1 MMITSSSRFLIRCGL
16 WGLALL
22 VTQALWAQ
30 GLRAPAQ
37 GGTLRPTPSSSP
49 MPLALTSAPAAQ
61 RLSSDFIVAVVGSE
75 PITNLEVTQRTQ
87 GIEAQLRQQGQ
98 RPPLREQLLREV
110 FDQLIQEKAQLQWA
124 QEIGVQVSDAELAQ
138 AEENAAERAQMTP
151 EQLRT
156 QLERSGIALKQW
168 RQDMRNQLILQRLRE
183 REVNARI
190 RPTDQEID
198 QYLRERN
205 QQQESRQELNLAQIL
220 IALPDNASAQQVSQA
235 QEQAREL
242 LKRAQA
248 GEDFAQLARASSS
261 ATDRATGGQM
271 GLRAQDRYPTL
282 FVEAVRQQPVG
293 AVVGPVRS
301 GAGFHILKVV
311 ERSAADTA
319 ATVVQ
324 TRARHILLRP
334 GGQMSVTVARAELT
348 RMKQLIE
355 KGQADFAQLARE
367 HSQDG
372 SASAGGDLGWA
383 NPGMFVPEFE
393 EVMNRLA
400 LQQISEPLVS
410 RFGVH
415 LIQVLERRK
424 TEMSVREQRE
434 LARNALRESK
444 YDETFQT
451 WAQEV
456 RGRAYV
462 EFRDP
467 PQ

>member
-1 MMITSSSRFLIRCGL
+1 MMFFSSSRFWFRVCQL
-16 WGLALL
+16 GLALL
-22 VTQALWAQ
+22 VTQTLWAQ

-37 GGTLRPTPSSSP
+37 GGALRPLSSP
-49 MPLALTSAPAAQ
+49 ILLPLPTPASQ

-75 PITNLEVTQRTQ
+75 PITNLEVSVRAQ

-98 RPPLREQLLREV
+98 RPPPREQLLSEV
-110 FDQLIQEKAQLQWA
+110 LDQLVQEKAQLQWA
-124 QEIGVQVSDAELAQ
+124 QEIGVTVSDAEVLQ
-138 AEENAAERAQMTP
+138 AEDSAAERAQMTT

-156 QLERSGIALKQW
+156 QLERSGVVLKQW
-168 RQDMRNQLILQRLRE
+168 RQDMRNQLTLQRLRE
-183 REVNARI
+183 REVTPRI

-198 QYLRERN
+198 QYLRER
-205 QQQESRQELNLAQIL
+205 QLQQEGRQELSLAQIL
-220 IALPDNASAQQVSQA
+220 IALPDNATPQQISQSEA
-235 QEQAREL
+235 QAREVL
-242 LKRAQA
+242 RRAQS
-248 GEDFAQLARASSS
+248 GEDFAQLARTLSAAS
-261 ATDRATGGQM
+261 DRASGGQM
-271 GLRAQDRYPTL
+271 GMRSQDRYPTL
-282 FVEAVRQQPVG
+282 FVEAVRQRPVG

-301 GAGFHILKVV
+301 GAGFHILKVL
-311 ERSAADTA
+311 ERGSVDSAATM
-319 ATVVQ
+319 VQ
-324 TRARHILLRP
+324 THARHILLRP
-334 GGQMSVTVARAELT
+334 GGQMSVNVARAELT
-348 RMKQLIE
+348 RMKRAIE
-355 KGQADFAQLARE
+355 GAKADFAQLARE

-400 LQQISEPLVS
+400 LQEISDPLVS

-424 TEMSVREQRE
+424 TEMSMREQRE

-444 YDETFQT
+444 FEETFQT
-451 WAQEV
+451 WAREV

-462 EFRDP
+462 ELRDP

>member
-1 MMITSSSRFLIRCGL
+1 MKFSSLLRLGTRCCRL
-16 WGLALL
+16 GLALV

-37 GGTLRPTPSSSP
+37 GGALRAVPPVAPLPLP
-49 MPLALTSAPAAQ
+49 MPAAQ
-61 RLSSDFIVAVVGSE
+61 RQSSDYIVAVVGSE
-75 PITNLEVTQRTQ
+75 PVTNLEVSMRAQA
-87 GIEAQLRQQGQ
+87 IEAQLRQQGE
-98 RPPLREQLLREV
+98 RIPPREQLLREV
-110 FDQLIQEKAQLQWA
+110 LDLLIQEKSQLQWA
-124 QEIGVQVSDAELAQ
+124 QEIGVQVSDAEVSQ
-138 AEENAAERAQMTP
+138 AEDNAAERAQMTT

-156 QLERSGIALKQW
+156 QLERSGVVLKQW
-168 RQDMRNQLILQRLRE
+168 RQDMRNQMTLQRLRE
-183 REVNARI
+183 REVTPRI

-198 QYLRERN
+198 QYLRER
-205 QQQESRQELNLAQIL
+205 QTQQEARQDLNLAQIL
-220 IALPDNASAQQVSQA
+220 IAVPDNATPQQISQSEA
-235 QEQAREL
+235 QARDVL
-242 LKRAQA
+242 QRAQA
-248 GEDFAQLARASSS
+248 GEDFAQLARLLSAS
-261 ATDRATGGQM
+261 ADRASGGQM
-271 GLRAQDRYPTL
+271 GMRAQDRYPSL
-282 FVEAVRQQPVG
+282 FVEAVRQRPVG

-301 GAGFHILKVV
+301 GAGFHILKVID
-311 ERSAADTA
+311 RGAADS
-319 ATVVQ
+319 ATTMVQ

-334 GGQMSVTVARAELT
+334 GGQMSVNVARAELT
-348 RMKQLIE
+348 RMKRAIE
-355 KGQADFAQLARE
+355 SGQADFAQLARD

-372 SASAGGDLGWA
+372 SASVGGDLGWA

-393 EVMNRLA
+393 QVMNRLS
-400 LQQISEPLVS
+400 LNEISDPLVS

-444 YDETFQT
+444 FEETFQT
-451 WAQEV
+451 WAREV

>member
-1 MMITSSSRFLIRCGL
+1 MMTLRTSRFLIRCCQ
-16 WGLALL
+16 WGLALM
-22 VTQALWAQ
+22 VSQALWAQ
-30 GLRAPAQ
+30 GLRAPAL
-37 GGTLRPTPSSSP
+37 GGSLRPSPSP
-49 MPLALTSAPAAQ
+49 LPLALTSAPAAQ

-75 PITNLEVTQRTQ
+75 PITNLEVSQRAQ
-87 GIEAQLRQQGQ
+87 GVEAQLRQQGQ
-98 RPPLREQLLREV
+98 RPPQREQLLREV
-110 FDQLIQEKAQLQWA
+110 LDQLIQEKAQLQWA
-124 QEIGVQVSDAELAQ
+124 QETGVQVSDAEVTQ

-151 EQLRT
+151 EQLRA
-156 QLERSGIALKQW
+156 QLERSGIVLKQW

-183 REVNARI
+183 REVMPRI

-198 QYLRERN
+198 QFLRERS
-205 QQQESRQELNLAQIL
+205 QQQEGRQELNLAQIL
-220 IALPDNASAQQVSQA
+220 IAVPDDATPQQISQSEA
-235 QEQAREL
+235 QARDL
-242 LKRAQA
+242 LKRAQG

-261 ATDRATGGQM
+261 ATDRATGGVM
-271 GLRAQDRYPTL
+271 GMRPQDRYPTL

-293 AVVGPVRS
+293 AIVGPVRS
-301 GAGFHILKVV
+301 GAGFHVLKVV
-311 ERSAADTA
+311 DRSATDSA
-319 ATVVQ
+319 ATMVQ
-324 TRARHILLRP
+324 THARHILLRP
-334 GGQMSVTVARAELT
+334 GGQMSVTAARAELA
-348 RMKQLIE
+348 RMKQSIQ

-400 LQQISEPLVS
+400 VQEISEPLVS

-444 YDETFQT
+444 YEETFQT
-451 WAQEV
+451 WTQEV

>member
-1 MMITSSSRFLIRCGL
+1 MMSSSPSRLLFRCCQL
-16 WGLALL
+16 GLALL
-22 VTQALWAQ
+22 VPQALWAQ

-37 GGTLRPTPSSSP
+37 GGALRPLSSP
-49 MPLALTSAPAAQ
+49 LPVPLPVPASQ

-75 PITNLEVTQRTQ
+75 PITNLEVTLRAQA
-87 GIEAQLRQQGQ
+87 IEAQLRQQGQ
-98 RPPLREQLLREV
+98 STPPREQLLSEV
-110 FDQLIQEKAQLQWA
+110 LDQLIQDRAQLQWA
-124 QEIGVQVSDAELAQ
+124 REIGVQVSDAEVSQ
-138 AEENAAERAQMTP
+138 AEDNAAERAQMTP

-156 QLERSGIALKQW
+156 QLERSGVVLKQW
-168 RQDMRNQLILQRLRE
+168 RQDMREQLTLQRLRE
-183 REVNARI
+183 REVTPRI

-198 QYLRERN
+198 QYLRER
-205 QQQESRQELNLAQIL
+205 QTQQEARQALNLAQIL
-220 IALPDNASAQQVSQA
+220 IAVPDDATPQQIAQSEA
-235 QEQAREL
+235 QAREVL
-242 LKRAQA
+242 QRAQG
-248 GEDFAQLARASSS
+248 GEDFAQLARRFS
-261 ATDRATGGQM
+261 AAADRTSGGQM
-271 GLRAQDRYPTL
+271 GLRPQDRYPPL
-282 FVEAVRQQPVG
+282 FVEAVRQRPVG

-301 GAGFHILKVV
+301 GAGFHVLKVL
-311 ERSAADTA
+311 ERAAADSA

-324 TRARHILLRP
+324 THARHILLRP
-334 GGQMSVTVARAELT
+334 GGQMSVNVARAELT
-348 RMKQLIE
+348 RMKRAIE
-355 KGQADFAQLARE
+355 GGKADFAQLARE

-393 EVMNRLA
+393 EVMNRLGP
-400 LQQISEPLVS
+400 QEISDPLVS

-444 YDETFQT
+444 FEETFQT
-451 WAQEV
+451 WAREV

-462 EFRDP
+462 ELRDP

>member
-1 MMITSSSRFLIRCGL
+1 MMTSRSLHCLIRSCL

-22 VTQALWAQ
+22 ACQVVWAQ
-30 GLRAPAQ
+30 GLRAPSQ
-37 GGTLRPTPSSSP
+37 GGSLRPSPSP
-49 MPLALTSAPAAQ
+49 LPLALTSAPAAQ

-75 PITNLEVTQRTQ
+75 PITNLEVNQRAQ
-87 GIEAQLRQQGQ
+87 GVEAQLRQQGQ

-110 FDQLIQEKAQLQWA
+110 LDQLIQERAELQWA
-124 QEIGVQVSDAELAQ
+124 NEIGVQVTDADVSK
-138 AEENAAERAQMTP
+138 AEENAAERAQMSL
-151 EQLRT
+151 EQLRS
-156 QLERSGIALKQW
+156 QLERSGAMLKQW
-168 RQDMRNQLILQRLRE
+168 RQEMRNQLILQRLHE
-183 REVNARI
+183 REVIPRI

-198 QYLRERN
+198 QFLRERN
-205 QQQESRQELNLAQIL
+205 QQLEGRQELNLAQIL
-220 IALPDNASAQQVSQA
+220 VAVPDNATPQQISQSEA
-235 QEQAREL
+235 QARDL
-242 LKRAQA
+242 LKRAQG
-248 GEDFAQLARASSS
+248 GEDFALLAQASAS
-261 ATDRATGGQM
+261 ATDRATGGVM
-271 GLRAQDRYPTL
+271 GMRPQERYPTL

-293 AVVGPVRS
+293 AIVGPVRS

-311 ERSAADTA
+311 ERKAGDSA

-348 RMKQLIE
+348 RMKQSIE
-355 KGQADFAQLARE
+355 RGQADFAQLARE
-367 HSQDG
+367 RSQDG

-400 LQQISEPLVS
+400 LQEISEPLVS

-434 LARNALRESK
+434 QARNALRESK
-444 YDETFQT
+444 YEETLQT
-451 WAQEV
+451 WMQEV

>member
-1 MMITSSSRFLIRCGL
+1 MMSSSLSRFLFRCAQ
-16 WGLALL
+16 LALAL
-22 VTQALWAQ
+22 MVTQALWAQ

-37 GGTLRPTPSSSP
+37 GGLLRPSTA
-49 MPLALTSAPAAQ
+49 PLPLPIPAPAAQ
-61 RLSSDFIVAVVGSE
+61 RLSSDYIVAVVGSE
-75 PITNLEVTQRTQ
+75 PITNLEVSLRAQ
-87 GIEAQLRQQGQ
+87 GIEAQMRQQGQ
-98 RPPLREQLLREV
+98 RPPARESLLREV
-110 FDQLIQEKAQLQWA
+110 LDQLIQEKAQLQWA
-124 QEIGVQVSDAELAQ
+124 QEIGVQVSDAEVSQ
-138 AEENAAERAQMTP
+138 AEDNAAERAQMTT

-156 QLERSGIALKQW
+156 QLERSGVVLKQW
-168 RQDMRNQLILQRLRE
+168 RQEMRNQLILQRLRE
-183 REVNARI
+183 REVTPRI

-198 QYLRERN
+198 QYLRER
-205 QQQESRQELNLAQIL
+205 QAQQEARQELSLAQIL
-220 IALPDNASAQQVSQA
+220 IAVPDNATPQQISQSEA
-235 QEQAREL
+235 LAREVL
-242 LKRAQA
+242 QRAQG
-248 GEDFAQLARASSS
+248 GEDFAQLARTLSTA
-261 ATDRATGGQM
+261 ADRASGGLM
-271 GLRAQDRYPTL
+271 GMRPQDRYPPL
-282 FVEAVRQQPVG
+282 FVEAVRQRPVG

-301 GAGFHILKVV
+301 GAGFHILKVI
-311 ERSAADTA
+311 ERGASDSAATM
-319 ATVVQ
+319 VQ
-324 TRARHILLRP
+324 THARHILLRP
-334 GGQMSVTVARAELT
+334 GGQMSVNVARAELT
-348 RMKQLIE
+348 RMKRAIE
-355 KGQADFAQLARE
+355 GGQADFAQLARE

-400 LQQISEPLVS
+400 LQEISEPLVS

-444 YDETFQT
+444 FEETFLT